1 METKKFI
8 LRTSDEVNSKC
19 GTKAQGLAF
28 LGDKVN
34 VPQFVAL
41 DVDSFIRLI
50 SFLDICTVNEFFDN
64 DFSDLQRC
72 FENSYS
78 KVQLDYPIEPEISY
92 IVRSSAVP
100 NILND
105 SFSSEISGAFESYT
119 CVGTDIVRA
128 ILKVYQSCFTLKAYK
143 QLKLFSQ
150 PVNFLGMGIII
161 QKYINAVYS
170 GVIHVTGKNNIHI
183 QWINGHLSKI
193 VSGKEFGFSNLIY
206 FNTKKEPIIR
216 GTELEIL
223 IIKKNEL
230 YNILGTAANIAAKI
244 YESIEKPC
252 EIEWIYDG
260 NTHWIVQCQEL
271 LK

>member
-1 METKKFI
+1 METKRFLLK
-8 LRTSDEVNSKC
+8 TSDEVNYRC

-28 LGDKVN
+28 LSDKVN
-34 VPQFVAL
+34 IPQFVVL
-41 DVDSFIRLI
+41 DVDNFNRLL
-50 SFLDICTVNEFFDN
+50 SFLDICSVNEFFSN
-64 DFSDLQRC
+64 EFLDLHKC
-72 FENSYS
+72 IENSYS
-78 KVQLDYPIEPEISY
+78 NVQLDYPIEPETSY

-100 NILND
+100 NNFSD
-105 SFSSEISGAFESYT
+105 SFSSEISGAFESYS
-119 CVGTDIVRA
+119 CFGSDIVKA

-143 QLKLFSQ
+143 QLKLFSN

-170 GVIHVTGKNNIHI
+170 GVIHVTDKNKIHI
-183 QWINGHLSKI
+183 QWVNGHLSEI

-223 IIKKNEL
+223 TIKNENL
-230 YNILGTAANIAAKI
+230 CDILGTAADIAVKI
-244 YESIEKPC
+244 YELIEKPS